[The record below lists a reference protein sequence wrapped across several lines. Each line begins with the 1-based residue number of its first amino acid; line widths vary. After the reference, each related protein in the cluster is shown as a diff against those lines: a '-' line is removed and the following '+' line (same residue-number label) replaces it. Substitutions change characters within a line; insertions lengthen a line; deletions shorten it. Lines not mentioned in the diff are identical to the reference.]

1 MTFGDGLTM
10 VLTRTSSLSI
20 SSSHKPPCC
29 CLNVPSTDLQ
39 GTWISSICAW
49 KALLPLSPLPDWTPH
64 SFLILSGRTSLMIPY
79 SSSTLSTSPAP
90 GCVLSTLIT
99 STALPCEQFYNL
111 VLCNSVVSGTSS
123 LLFIALSLMQWC
135 LTCVGCAL

>member
-49 KALLPLSPLPDWTPH
+49 KALCKLESSLGSA
-64 SFLILSGRTSLMIPY
+64 LSGRDLGLGSWVFPNWRFLISQVEVIERP
-79 SSSTLSTSPAP
+79 LP
-90 GCVLSTLIT
+90 GL
-99 STALPCEQFYNL
+99 CEG
-111 VLCNSVVSGTSS
+111 S
-123 LLFIALSLMQWC
+123 
-135 LTCVGCAL
+135 